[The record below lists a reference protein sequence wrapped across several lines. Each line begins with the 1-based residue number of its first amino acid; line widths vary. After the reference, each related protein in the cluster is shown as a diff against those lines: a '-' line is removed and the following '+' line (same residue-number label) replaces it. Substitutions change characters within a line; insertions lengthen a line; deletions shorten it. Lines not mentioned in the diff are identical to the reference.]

1 LVKFSQSYSSN
12 IDEYVFCG
20 PPCVFIDCM
29 EIAESPQRQKTV
41 FITDRKDKL
50 SAAVFSET
58 KRIISYRISYFSI
71 FLCPV

>member
-1 LVKFSQSYSSN
+1 
-12 IDEYVFCG
+12 
-20 PPCVFIDCM
+20 M